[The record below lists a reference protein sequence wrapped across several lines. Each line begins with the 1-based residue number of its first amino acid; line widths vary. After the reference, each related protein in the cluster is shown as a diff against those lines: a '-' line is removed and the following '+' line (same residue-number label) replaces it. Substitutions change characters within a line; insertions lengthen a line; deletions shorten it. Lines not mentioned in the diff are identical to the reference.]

1 MFATPTQFTEFQKSQ
16 MDALYALSHVAF
28 NATEKLVD
36 LNLTAAKAAMD
47 ESANAA
53 QSLLGARDP
62 RDLASVGG
70 TLAQPAMH
78 KFVGYGSNL
87 FNIVSSAS
95 AEWRRVIET
104 QIADGNT
111 RATQFIEFA
120 TRNAPAGSE
129 PMVSMFKNALA
140 AYNTAYDSLSSATK
154 QAFDMAESNLASAT
168 QNAVSAVAPEA
179 ETAKPRGKKGE

>member
-62 RDLASVGG
+62 RDLATVGG

-87 FNIVSSAS
+87 FNIVSNAS

-104 QIADGNT
+104 QIADGS

-168 QNAVSAVAPEA
+168 RTAVTAVATEA
-179 ETAKPRGKKGE
+179 ETVKPRGKKGE